1 MVSFHFEE
9 ERLSLELLRNMHVKL
24 RTVFVVVTA
33 AMVVLI
39 GIACATSILL
49 HEKEDHVAFVVEKQ
63 FKNVTY
69 MDYSNLQRIVSK
81 ALDPYWPYY
90 GFNSH
95 DALYAAYSEDDLD
108 EFLDFARKYPF
119 APYSLENHD
128 CDDFAK
134 ELHGFERMWYSRKD
148 AAPYGSTFGVIIG
161 DLRTLDDPP
170 GQERGHAMNIVVLHD
185 LSVWGVEPQ
194 NLRKF
199 KFPRDWQN
207 TTRVD
212 FVWI

>member
-9 ERLSLELLRNMHVKL
+9 ERLSLELMRNMLVKF

-33 AMVVLI
+33 AMIVLI
-39 GIACATSILL
+39 GIACATSIFL
-49 HEKEDHVAFVVEKQ
+49 HQKEDHHLFVVEKQ

-69 MDYSNLQRIVSK
+69 MDYSNLERIVSM
-81 ALDPYWPYY
+81 ALDPYWPHF
-90 GFNSH
+90 GFTSH
-95 DALYAAYSEDDLD
+95 DASYAAYSEDDLD
-108 EFLDFARKYPF
+108 EFLEFARKYPF

-134 ELHGFERMWYSRKD
+134 ELHGFERLWYSRKE

-170 GQERGHAMNIVVLHD
+170 DRAKGHAMNVVVLHD

-194 NLRKF
+194 NLKKF
-199 KFPRDWQN
+199 KFPRDWHN
-207 TTRVD
+207 NTRVD

>member
-24 RTVFVVVTA
+24 RTVFVVVTC
-33 AMVVLI
+33 AMIVLI
-39 GIACATSILL
+39 GIACATSIFL
-49 HEKEDHVAFVVEKQ
+49 HQKEDHHAFVVEKQ

-69 MDYSNLQRIVSK
+69 MDYSNMERIVSS
-81 ALDPYWPYY
+81 ALDPYWPHF

-95 DALYAAYSEDDLD
+95 DAGYAAYSEDDLD

-134 ELHGFERMWYSRKD
+134 ELQGFEVRSSVEERRRNNTKVLGSNPR
-148 AAPYGSTFGVIIG
+148 AP
-161 DLRTLDDPP
+161 
-170 GQERGHAMNIVVLHD
+170 N
-185 LSVWGVEPQ
+185 
-194 NLRKF
+194 
-199 KFPRDWQN
+199 
-207 TTRVD
+207 
-212 FVWI
+212 

>member
-1 MVSFHFEE
+1 
-9 ERLSLELLRNMHVKL
+9 MHIKL

-33 AMVVLI
+33 AMIVLI
-39 GIACATSILL
+39 GIACATSIFL
-49 HEKEDHVAFVVEKQ
+49 HEKEDHVGLIIEKQ

-69 MDYSNLQRIVSK
+69 MDYSNMQRIVSM
-81 ALDPYWPYY
+81 ALDPYWPFF

-95 DALYAAYSEDDLD
+95 DASYAAYSEDDLD
-108 EFLDFARKYPF
+108 EFLVFAREYPF
-119 APYSLENHD
+119 GPYSLENHD

-134 ELHGFERMWYSRKD
+134 ELHGFERLWYSRKD
-148 AAPYGSTFGVIIG
+148 AAPYGSTFGVMIG

-170 GQERGHAMNIVVLHD
+170 GQPKGHAMNIVVLHD

-194 NLRKF
+194 NLKKY